1 MELKQPPLAIRI
13 LAIDDEPAVL
23 QQYKA
28 IFDGKGEDNPIS
40 AQLEGL
46 MVDLSGNPSQLALEE
61 GIHYELSVVTDGR
74 EGLQKVV
81 ESIEKSE
88 PYTVILLD
96 IRMPM
101 GWGGLETAQQIR
113 EVDQQVKIVF
123 ITAHMDY
130 SLTEIRNRVGFR
142 FDFLLKPINQ
152 DELVQ
157 LTLSLALQWGQEKQ
171 LESALQHAEIA
182 NRARDEFLASMS
194 HELRTP
200 LTTIIGNSELLEEK
214 ESDQLKLNL
223 IHSINQAGKSQL
235 TLVNDILDASKMEMG
250 ELVLDVAP
258 YDLSRL
264 IGEIGFTFSS
274 QAMDAG
280 IRLKI
285 DNQLVLDGLVVG
297 DQLRVRQIIS
307 NLLSNAIKFTNEGVV
322 EFTASAT
329 KEQLLFV
336 VEDSGIGIS
345 EENMRRL
352 FDRFEQAEQS
362 HKRRGGSG
370 IGLYICDHLIQ
381 TMGGTI
387 EMSSELGVGSRFQVR
402 LPYQLSEQ
410 GAELSVVEQGAAGDQ
425 ATQQQFI
432 GKVLFADDTPEM
444 RLLVEHM
451 LLSLGIDV
459 TTAVNGQEAMEL
471 ALSNHYDL
479 ILMDMQMPVMDG
491 IEATTMLRQL
501 FYSRPIVALTANL
514 MANHREAFEA
524 AGCDDFLGKPIDRQ
538 ALFQVLERYLD
549 PVEAGTVYEQ
559 PDEGNLISDELSQ
572 LFIKRLSTMKITLL
586 TALQDEQWSEI
597 RDVAHNVKGSGTS
610 FGHPELTRLGKEL
623 CETIDQDQLGAA
635 PELVQQLNQ
644 EISEVVETTLMM
656 RSA

>member
-1 MELKQPPLAIRI
+1 
-13 LAIDDEPAVL
+13 
-23 QQYKA
+23 
-28 IFDGKGEDNPIS
+28 
-40 AQLEGL
+40 
-46 MVDLSGNPSQLALEE
+46 
-61 GIHYELSVVTDGR
+61 
-74 EGLQKVV
+74 
-81 ESIEKSE
+81 
-88 PYTVILLD
+88 
-96 IRMPM
+96 
-101 GWGGLETAQQIR
+101 
-113 EVDQQVKIVF
+113 
-123 ITAHMDY
+123 
-130 SLTEIRNRVGFR
+130 
-142 FDFLLKPINQ
+142 
-152 DELVQ
+152 
-157 LTLSLALQWGQEKQ
+157 
-171 LESALQHAEIA
+171 A